1 MNDITEAYD
10 NIKDLYLKFAK
21 DYLSV
26 SDQNMDVCLQKHT
39 SIYAFFGA
47 VLAHAKDVLND
58 AEADFEYQEALCREA
73 RRKELQE
80 SGQKATDRALDA
92 YLKTVPSLREQ
103 SSVVREAQHKYNL
116 AKNLVSSLD
125 HQKDML
131 VQMSAN
137 KRAEIKLHEL

>member
-1 MNDITEAYD
+1 MNDITEAYT

-21 DYLSV
+21 DYLTV

-58 AEADFEYQEALCREA
+58 TEAEFDYQEAIFREA
-73 RRKELQE
+73 RRKDLQE
-80 SGQKATDRALDA
+80 KGMKATDRALDA
-92 YLKTVPSLREQ
+92 YLKTVDALRQ
-103 SSVVREAQHKYNL
+103 QAKYVREAQHKYNL